1 MLIATITT
9 SALPNLNT
17 VVAAIVVV
25 LATIYGGIGLGGVLG
40 AGGHFAGR
48 NWDEGKHQLFG
59 SGALLALAAIIG
71 TASFQLGGVGAT
83 F

>member
-1 MLIATITT
+1 MLLATITA
-9 SALPNLNT
+9 SALPSLNT

-59 SGALLALAAIIG
+59 AGALLAIATLVG
-71 TASFQLGGVGAT
+71 TAAFNLGGVGAL